1 MERNEGG
8 SLHHHQE
15 ASYQRPQL
23 AGPSPLG
30 KRPAMKTC
38 SNMAGDDRVKRGEE
52 SIIQDAFHKDCFVA
66 WFHSICEETGLSC
79 TPDVLNNL
87 PWKGKEMHVM
97 F

>member
-8 SLHHHQE
+8 SLHHHHE